1 MPKIVDH
8 DLYRAELLAKCMPIF
23 VTKGVSSVSM
33 RELSKELGV
42 STGTLYHYFPTKEI
56 LFESMVKQLVAID
69 EKEITELSESHTGLA
84 DIMAFVAKREGHF
97 INLMLLAV
105 DVKRH
110 LSESSELMQLVE
122 DSFTSY
128 RTALDRFFPTNAKTN
143 SGKAFL
149 SFFLGALF
157 LKNNAT
163 EETNWPELFE
173 GLENLMVLFQSKD

>member
-8 DLYRAELLAKCMPIF
+8 DLYRAELLTKCMPIF
-23 VTKGVSSVSM
+23 VTRGVSSVSM

-56 LFESMVKQLVAID
+56 LFASMVKQLVAID
-69 EKEITELSESHTGLA
+69 AKEITELSESHAGLS
-84 DIMAFVAKREGHF
+84 DIMNFVATREDHF
-97 INLMLLAV
+97 LNLMLLAV

-110 LSESSELMQLVE
+110 LSDSHELSQLVE
-122 DSFTSY
+122 DSFTTY
-128 RTALDRFFPTNAKTN
+128 RTALDRFFPTNANTM

-157 LKNNAT
+157 LKNKAT
-163 EETNWPELFE
+163 EKTNWPELFD
-173 GLENLMVLFQSKD
+173 GLENLKVLFQNKE